1 MGLTSV
7 AARVVRG
14 RSLETIRLWSTVEE
28 QRNATQKILNRL
40 QGEIESTKSQLDELG
55 GRVSREL
62 IDLVDGQ
69 QELEDDL
76 LSRIIEMRDHNVD
89 LAGQLEA
96 AIREIQSTRQRI
108 VLGMM
113 WISLALLISVAV
125 FAGAYLF

>member
-1 MGLTSV
+1 VGLTSV

>member
-1 MGLTSV
+1 
-7 AARVVRG
+7 
-14 RSLETIRLWSTVEE
+14 VEE

-55 GRVSREL
+55 GRVSRDL

>member
-1 MGLTSV
+1 
-7 AARVVRG
+7 
-14 RSLETIRLWSTVEE
+14 
-28 QRNATQKILNRL
+28 
-40 QGEIESTKSQLDELG
+40 
-55 GRVSREL
+55 VSRGL
-62 IDLVDGQ
+62 VDLVDGQ

-89 LAGQLEA
+89 LAGQLEE

-113 WISLALLISVAV
+113 WISLALLVSVAV

>member
-1 MGLTSV
+1 
-7 AARVVRG
+7 
-14 RSLETIRLWSTVEE
+14 
-28 QRNATQKILNRL
+28 
-40 QGEIESTKSQLDELG
+40 
-55 GRVSREL
+55 VSREL